1 MIKEFLINLIPARI
15 KWKKSVSGTGEM
27 YKEILNSLVEK
38 YGNSA
43 VKDLSEVM
51 YKIGFE
57 QGKEIQEKIKV
68 KDNLYGCALVLL
80 TMHRI
85 FGIKSKIVEKS
96 DKKVVIHI
104 SYCQWKDK
112 EGWNP
117 KCCMS
122 LASYERG
129 LVENI
134 NSNIIHRYTKTRS
147 LGNEFCEIVL
157 EEVKSC
163 KIR

>member
-15 KWKKSVSGTGEM
+15 KWKKSVSGMGEM

-43 VKDLSEVM
+43 VKDLSEAM
-51 YKIGFE
+51 YKIGFK

-80 TMHRI
+80 IMHRI

-104 SYCQWKDK
+104 SHCSWRDK
-112 EGWNP
+112 EGWNS

-134 NSNIIHRYTKTRS
+134 NPDITHRYTKTRS
-147 LGNEFCEIVL
+147 LGNEFCEIIL
-157 EEVKSC
+157 EL
-163 KIR
+163 R

>member
-15 KWKKSVSGTGEM
+15 KWKKSVSGMGEM

-51 YKIGFE
+51 YKIGFK
-57 QGKEIQEKIKV
+57 QGKEIQETIKV
-68 KDNLYGCALVLL
+68 KDDLYGCALVLM
-80 TMHRI
+80 TMQRI

-104 SYCQWKDK
+104 SHCSWRDK
-112 EGWNP
+112 EGWNS

-129 LVENI
+129 LAENI
-134 NSNIIHRYTKTRS
+134 NPDITHRYTKTRS
-147 LGNEFCEIVL
+147 LGDPFCEIVL
-157 EEVKSC
+157 EL
-163 KIR
+163 R